1 MDKDFQ
7 SYDVQIR
14 VPTLA
19 GWQAG
24 EGKVCEECVGEAL
37 VFGFCC
43 GPPERL
49 RTQGAL
55 YADGVGCTLSVG
67 PEGQNGNFGLIV
79 SDDRSAKS
87 DHLDFRVKEGQT
99 VCR

>member
-1 MDKDFQ
+1 MRWRSVSFW
-7 SYDVQIR
+7 ILLR
-14 VPTLA
+14 
-19 GWQAG
+19 
-24 EGKVCEECVGEAL
+24 
-37 VFGFCC
+37 
-43 GPPERL
+43 PPERL

-55 YADGVGCTLSVG
+55 YADEVGCTLSVG

-99 VCR
+99 VCC

>member
-1 MDKDFQ
+1 
-7 SYDVQIR
+7 
-14 VPTLA
+14 
-19 GWQAG
+19 
-24 EGKVCEECVGEAL
+24 VCEECVGEAL
-37 VFGFCC
+37 VFGFYC
-43 GPPERL
+43 GRAKGPA

-55 YADGVGCTLSVG
+55 YADGVGCTLWVG